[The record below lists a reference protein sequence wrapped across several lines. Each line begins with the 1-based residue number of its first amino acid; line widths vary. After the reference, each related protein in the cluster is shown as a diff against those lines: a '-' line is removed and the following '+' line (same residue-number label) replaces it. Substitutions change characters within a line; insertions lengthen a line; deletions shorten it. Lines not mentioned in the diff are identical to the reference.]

1 MTSLFL
7 VSDLTVDLDAVA
19 RFGGEGTSV
28 TRFAWSDELDD
39 AYEYVGKRLRDLG
52 IEVEIDRCGNLIG
65 RWEVGSGKPIA
76 VGSHLDTVPL
86 GGRFD
91 GSLGVLAGLHAIRLL
106 RERGVEPKRPIWL
119 ISFNDE
125 DGGRF
130 GTGLFGSRAF
140 VGRDLAPFADHP
152 DREGLTIREAM
163 AAKGYSF
170 ERLAEANRVADLG
183 AYLEL
188 HIEQGPVLEASGL
201 EIGVVSAIVGV
212 LGFRATYSGQAN
224 HAGTTPMSMRRDA
237 YVGAARVA
245 ARLRDYAR
253 SRADTTTNVGI
264 VTVKPGGFNI
274 VPGECEF
281 TIDARSAT
289 PDGYNALE
297 PMVRELL
304 EEIAGEE
311 GLEFS
316 LEELFRLE
324 PCEMDKELQATIEH
338 AASLEGATS
347 MSMPSGAG
355 HDAMVIGHHVP
366 AAMLFVPSVGGVS
379 HNPAELTSA
388 EDCERGAR
396 VLARTLE
403 LLVS

>member
-1 MTSLFL
+1 M
-7 VSDLTVDLDAVA
+7 SDLTVDIDAVA
-19 RFGGEGTSV
+19 RFGGEGTGV
-28 TRFAWSDELDD
+28 TRFAWSAELDA
-39 AYEYVGKRLRDLG
+39 AYEYVAARLRELG
-52 IEVEIDRCGNLIG
+52 LGVEIDPCGNLIG
-65 RWEVGSGKPIA
+65 RWQAGSGKPIA
-76 VGSHLDTVPL
+76 VGSHLDTVPH

-106 RERGVEPKRPIWL
+106 IERGVEPKRPIWL

-140 VGRDLAPFADHP
+140 VGRDLTPFADHP
-152 DREGLTIREAM
+152 DREGITIREAM
-163 AAKGYSF
+163 EAKGYSF
-170 ERLAEANRVADLG
+170 DRLPDATRVADLG

-188 HIEQGPVLEASGL
+188 HIEQGPVLEATGM

-212 LGFRATYSGQAN
+212 LGFRATFTGQAN

-245 ARLRDYAR
+245 ERLRDYAR
-253 SRADTTTNVGI
+253 SRDHTTTNVGI

-281 TIDARSAT
+281 TIDARAAT
-289 PDGYNALE
+289 SDGFKALE
-297 PMVRELL
+297 PMVRGLL

-311 GLEFS
+311 RLEFS
-316 LEELFRLE
+316 IEELFRLD
-324 PCEMDKELQATIEH
+324 PCEMDTDLQATIAH
-338 AASLEGATS
+338 AAELEGASS

-379 HNPAELTSA
+379 HNPAELTHA

-396 VLARTLE
+396 VLARALE